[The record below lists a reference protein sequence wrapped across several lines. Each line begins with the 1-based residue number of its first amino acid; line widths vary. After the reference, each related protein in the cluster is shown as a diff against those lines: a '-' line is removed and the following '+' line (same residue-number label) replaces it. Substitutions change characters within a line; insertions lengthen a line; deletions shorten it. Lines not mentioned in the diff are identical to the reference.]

1 MLQHPGRDL
10 GVIAMRWQE
19 KYKEKL
25 RLADDAVAVVKNGDR
40 VWMTSIAAPVAL
52 GTALAARSR
61 ELEDVSVFENAPM
74 VSFPW
79 YAPDAD
85 PGVTVKPGFVTHVGR
100 HGIQQRYT
108 DLRVQIP
115 STWHTYPER
124 ALEGKFADVGMVLVS
139 PPDEHGYCSFG
150 HMIWE
155 GRLIADHSRI
165 VLAEVD
171 PRFIR
176 TFGDNALHV
185 SQIDYL
191 IENPELPPLPTLPGY
206 AASDDVTLLQIAE
219 HVQELVRDGDT
230 IQTGVGDISLTLAPF
245 LGEKHDLGIH
255 SELVSSELVELVEAG
270 VINGSRKS
278 INRGKV
284 VTTCFL
290 VREDLLSHVHMNPA
304 FELHPGEYVNDIRI
318 ISAHDNLVAI
328 NNALSVDLT
337 GQVTAETLGATPY
350 SSPGGQLD
358 FVIGAAASRGGR
370 SITVLPATALAG
382 KVSRIVPQFAAGTV
396 VTVPRTLADYIVT
409 EYGIA
414 TLRDKTQRER
424 AEELVAVA
432 HPDFRAQLRD
442 EARKL
447 FWP

>member
-1 MLQHPGRDL
+1 M
-10 GVIAMRWQE
+10 
-19 KYKEKL
+19 
-25 RLADDAVAVVKNGDR
+25 
-40 VWMTSIAAPVAL
+40 
-52 GTALAARSR
+52 
-61 ELEDVSVFENAPM
+61 
-74 VSFPW
+74 
-79 YAPDAD
+79 
-85 PGVTVKPGFVTHVGR
+85 
-100 HGIQQRYT
+100 
-108 DLRVQIP
+108 
-115 STWHTYPER
+115 
-124 ALEGKFADVGMVLVS
+124 
-139 PPDEHGYCSFG
+139 
-150 HMIWE
+150 
-155 GRLIADHSRI
+155 
-165 VLAEVD
+165 
-171 PRFIR
+171 
-176 TFGDNALHV
+176 
-185 SQIDYL
+185 
-191 IENPELPPLPTLPGY
+191 
-206 AASDDVTLLQIAE
+206 
-219 HVQELVRDGDT
+219 
-230 IQTGVGDISLTLAPF
+230 
-245 LGEKHDLGIH
+245 
-255 SELVSSELVELVEAG
+255 ELVEAG